1 MTQNEETVYCYA
13 YVGKRIRD
21 EIKYGVIELCP
32 KCKSRTIIQDV
43 NKWRNTGA
51 GLICNVCSGAKPGQI
66 VANDNY
72 EVLKLKSK
80 YKVEIPDRFKTK
92 AQ

>member
-1 MTQNEETVYCYA
+1 MSPNKETTYCYS
-13 YVGKRIRD
+13 YVGKRVGD
-21 EIKYGVIELCP
+21 KIKSGVIEICP
-32 KCKSRTIIQDV
+32 KCKSRIQINDV

-51 GLICNVCSGAKPGQI
+51 GLICNVCSGAKPGEI

-80 YKVEIPDRFKTK
+80 YKVETPERFKTK
-92 AQ
+92 A

>member
-1 MTQNEETVYCYA
+1 MSPNKETTYCYS
-13 YVGKRIRD
+13 YVGKRVGD
-21 EIKYGVIELCP
+21 KIKSGVIEICP
-32 KCKSRTIIQDV
+32 KCKSRIQIKDV

-51 GLICNVCSGAKPGQI
+51 GLICNVCSGTKPGQI

-80 YKVEIPDRFKTK
+80 YEVELPERFKTES
-92 AQ
+92 